1 MIFLDGSL
9 GHVLI
14 ERSKKKSAGTWSA
27 QFLLKDS
34 HLISEI
40 YDEYIEAGSDI
51 ITTNTYS
58 TIPSYLSKAG
68 LEGEMP
74 TLIRRAGELAKNS
87 ALKYEGKIKVAGS
100 IPPLDESYRP
110 DLVHNL
116 EQSLEVY
123 EVLIKELHPFV
134 DIYLCETIS
143 SVEETKNVLESLKRF
158 NSDKPVWLSWS
169 LEDFNSNKLRSGEG
183 IKAAF
188 LEAEQY
194 NPDAYLFNCT
204 DPDSISKGLIELQKL
219 TDKKIGAYPN
229 VFSVPLGWTLD
240 NNIKNQVRDLSK
252 DAFVEYC
259 MEWKKIGASIFGGC
273 CGIGPDFI
281 KPMTEK
287 LRNISN

>member
-87 ALKYEGKIKVAGS
+87 ALKHEGKIKVAGS

-123 EVLIKELHPFV
+123 EVLIKEVKPPHNTACSPNRSV
-134 DIYLCETIS
+134 SVS
-143 SVEETKNVLESLKRF
+143 SLNV
-158 NSDKPVWLSWS
+158 
-169 LEDFNSNKLRSGEG
+169 
-183 IKAAF
+183 
-188 LEAEQY
+188 
-194 NPDAYLFNCT
+194 
-204 DPDSISKGLIELQKL
+204 
-219 TDKKIGAYPN
+219 
-229 VFSVPLGWTLD
+229 VFMMPALPPPIAL
-240 NNIKNQVRDLSK
+240 
-252 DAFVEYC
+252 A
-259 MEWKKIGASIFGGC
+259 
-273 CGIGPDFI
+273 
-281 KPMTEK
+281 
-287 LRNISN
+287 